1 MALYHCRIRTLRR
14 CQNRTLRDI
23 AGQCGFTVSFLS
35 KIESGKTNPPLATI
49 AKIATALGISLA
61 DLIDGNGTGGTVH
74 TTRAKL
80 GARQASRTEKGYTF
94 HMLASERGGKLIQ
107 PFLMTAEK
115 GKVKPSILSH
125 RGEEFIYVLAGRMR
139 YSVGSTTYTLGPGD
153 SLYFNSEESH
163 DFSPISKSV
172 RYLAVFAE
180 RELPKGKSITK

>member
-1 MALYHCRIRTLRR
+1 MAPYHSKIRTLRR
-14 CQNRTLRDI
+14 CQSRTLSDV

-35 KIESGKTNPPLATI
+35 KIESGKTSPPLATL

-61 DLIDGNGTGGTVH
+61 DLIDGSGTGGTVH
-74 TTRAKL
+74 TTAQKL
-80 GARQASRTEKGYTF
+80 GARQATRTEKGYSF

-107 PFLMTAEK
+107 PFLMTAER

-139 YSVGSTTYTLGPGD
+139 YRVGDTTYTLGPGD

-163 DFSPISKSV
+163 DFSPISKGV

-180 RELPKGKSITK
+180 REVPKSKSSAK